1 MSTVADPVSTFDR
14 RAAVTQSLRAV
25 QTLSDALDRM
35 HSGMKGD
42 MDMNASDLATLRML
56 TIREHRGQMVS
67 PHDVA
72 THLRISTAS
81 TTKLIDRLVASGHL
95 ERRPHPSDGRAR
107 VVVLTAKSRR
117 EFFQH
122 FGVHLGA
129 MREIADRFDDAELE
143 TVTRFMDELT
153 EAITTED

>member
-1 MSTVADPVSTFDR
+1 M
-14 RAAVTQSLRAV
+14 TQSLRAI

-107 VVVLTAKSRR
+107 VVVLTDKSRR

-153 EAITTED
+153 EAITTDD

>member
-1 MSTVADPVSTFDR
+1 MTHT
-14 RAAVTQSLRAV
+14 LRAV

-35 HSGMKGD
+35 HSGMKGE

-56 TIREHRGQMVS
+56 TIREHRGQTVS

-95 ERRPHPSDGRAR
+95 ERLPHPSDGRAR
-107 VVVLTAKSRR
+107 VVVLTDKSRR

-129 MREIADRFDDAELE
+129 MREVADRFDDGELD
-143 TVTRFMDELT
+143 TIVAFLDSLT
-153 EAITTED
+153 ESITADD

>member
-1 MSTVADPVSTFDR
+1 MTKAVSASGTR
-14 RAAVTQSLRAV
+14 PAVTHTLRAV

-95 ERRPHPSDGRAR
+95 ERLPHPSDGRAR
-107 VVVLTAKSRR
+107 VVVLTDKSRR
-117 EFFQH
+117 EFFRH
-122 FGVHLGA
+122 FGAHLGA
-129 MREIADRFDDAELE
+129 MSEVAQRFDDRELD
-143 TVTRFMDELT
+143 TIVAFIDGLT
-153 EAITTED
+153 ESITTDD

>member
-1 MSTVADPVSTFDR
+1 MAEVVSTSDR
-14 RAAVTQSLRAV
+14 RTAVTDTLRSV
-25 QTLSDALDRM
+25 QTLGDALDRM
-35 HSGMKGD
+35 NSGMKGD

-81 TTKLIDRLVASGHL
+81 TTKLIDRLEKSGHL

-107 VVVLTAKSRR
+107 VVVLTDKSRR
-117 EFFQH
+117 EFFRH
-122 FGVHLGA
+122 FGVHLAA
-129 MREIADRFDDAELE
+129 MRQVAAGFDDAQLE
-143 TVTRFMDELT
+143 TIVAFLDQLT
-153 EAITTED
+153 ESITTTD

>member
-1 MSTVADPVSTFDR
+1 MAHT
-14 RAAVTQSLRAV
+14 LRAV

-56 TIREHRGQMVS
+56 TIREHRGEMVS

-107 VVVLTAKSRR
+107 VVVLTDKSRR

-129 MREIADRFDDAELE
+129 MRDLAAHFDDDQLA
-143 TVTRFMDELT
+143 TVASFMDGLT
-153 EAITTED
+153 EALSPVD

>member
-1 MSTVADPVSTFDR
+1 MSTVTNRVSTSDR
-14 RAAVTQSLRAV
+14 RPTVTASLRAV

-107 VVVLTAKSRR
+107 VVVLTDKSRR
-117 EFFQH
+117 EFFRH

-129 MREIADRFDDAELE
+129 MREIADHFDDDQLE

>member
-1 MSTVADPVSTFDR
+1 VPNAAAASDR
-14 RAAVTQSLRAV
+14 RSAVVDTLTAVRA
-25 QTLSDALDRM
+25 LSDALDRM

-56 TIREHRGQMVS
+56 IIREQRGETVS

-81 TTKLIDRLVASGHL
+81 TTKLIDRLAASGHV

-107 VVVLTAKSRR
+107 IVILTDKSRS
-117 EFFQH
+117 EFFH
-122 FGVHLGA
+122 HLGGHLGA
-129 MREIADRFDDAELE
+129 MRDVAARYSDDELALISS
-143 TVTRFMDELT
+143 FLGSLT
-153 EAITTED
+153 EAITTTD

>member
-1 MSTVADPVSTFDR
+1 MSTVTSPVSTSGTR
-14 RAAVTQSLRAV
+14 PRVTQSLRAI

-107 VVVLTAKSRR
+107 VVVLTDKSRR

-122 FGVHLGA
+122 FGVHLVA
-129 MREIADRFDDAELE
+129 MRAIADRFDDTQLA

-153 EAITTED
+153 EAITTDD

>member
-1 MSTVADPVSTFDR
+1 MTDAVSTSGTR
-14 RAAVTQSLRAV
+14 PAVMHTLTAV
-25 QTLSDALDRM
+25 QSLSDALDRM

-56 TIREHRGQMVS
+56 TIRERRGQMVS

-107 VVVLTAKSRR
+107 VVVLTEKSRR

-122 FGVHLGA
+122 FGGHLMA
-129 MREIADRFDDAELE
+129 MSDTAAAFDDEQLE
-143 TVTRFMDELT
+143 TITRFIDDLT
-153 EAITTED
+153 TAISTDD

>member
-1 MSTVADPVSTFDR
+1 VSTVPDAVSTSATR
-14 RAAVTQSLRAV
+14 PAVLETLRAV
-25 QTLSDALDRM
+25 QSLSDALDRM

-56 TIREHRGQMVS
+56 TIRERRGEMVS

-95 ERRPHPSDGRAR
+95 ERRKHPSDGRSR
-107 VVVLTAKSRR
+107 VVVLTDKSRR

-129 MREIADRFDDAELE
+129 MRETADQYDDAQLT
-143 TVTRFMDELT
+143 TVAAFMEQLT
-153 EAITTED
+153 EAITTDD

>member
-1 MSTVADPVSTFDR
+1 MRKPASASGTRP
-14 RAAVTQSLRAV
+14 AVTDTLRAV

-56 TIREHRGQMVS
+56 TIREYRGQSVS

-107 VVVLTAKSRR
+107 VVVLTEKSRR

-122 FGVHLGA
+122 FGAHLSA
-129 MREIADRFDDAELE
+129 MGEVAARYDDAQLS
-143 TVTRFMDELT
+143 TINDFLGSLT
-153 EAITTED
+153 EAITTDG

>member
-1 MSTVADPVSTFDR
+1 VTEAVIDSGRSVPVT
-14 RAAVTQSLRAV
+14 RALSAVRA
-25 QTLSDALDRM
+25 LSDALDRM

-56 TIREHRGQMVS
+56 IIREERGDVVS

-81 TTKLIDRLVASGHL
+81 TTKLLDRLAASGHL

-107 VVVLTAKSRR
+107 VVVLTDKSRQ
-117 EFFQH
+117 EFFRH
-122 FGVHLGA
+122 FGGHLGV
-129 MREIADRFDDAELE
+129 MRDVAQHYTDAELN
-143 TVTRFMDELT
+143 TISDFLGELT
-153 EAITTED
+153 DAISSME

>member
-1 MSTVADPVSTFDR
+1 MAETAVDSGKATAITNALTAV
-14 RAAVTQSLRAV
+14 RA
-25 QTLSDALDRM
+25 LSDALDRM

-42 MDMNASDLATLRML
+42 MDMNASDLTTLRML
-56 TIREHRGQMVS
+56 IIREHRGQIVS

-81 TTKLIDRLVASGHL
+81 TTKLIDRLAATGHV

-107 VVVLTAKSRR
+107 VVVLTEKSRR

-122 FGVHLGA
+122 FGGHLGV
-129 MREIADRFDDAELE
+129 MREVAQRYTDAELE
-143 TVTRFMDELT
+143 VVADFIGSLT
-153 EAITTED
+153 EAISATE

>member
-1 MSTVADPVSTFDR
+1 MPEAVPASATRS
-14 RAAVTQSLRAV
+14 AVTDTLRAV

-56 TIREHRGQMVS
+56 TIREHRGQIVS

-81 TTKLIDRLVASGHL
+81 TTKLIDRLVATGHL

-107 VVVLTAKSRR
+107 VVVLTDKSRR
-117 EFFQH
+117 EFFRH
-122 FGVHLGA
+122 FGVHLAA
-129 MREIADRFDDAELE
+129 MSAVAAGYGDDELATINGFLE
-143 TVTRFMDELT
+143 ALT
-153 EAITTED
+153 EAITTTE

>member
-1 MSTVADPVSTFDR
+1 M
-14 RAAVTQSLRAV
+14 RALGAVRA
-25 QTLSDALDRM
+25 LSDALDRM

-56 TIREHRGQMVS
+56 IIREQRGDTVS

-81 TTKLIDRLVASGHL
+81 TTKLLDRLAASGHV

-107 VVVLTAKSRR
+107 VVVLTEKSRR
-117 EFFQH
+117 EFFEH
-122 FGVHLGA
+122 FGGHLGL
-129 MREIADRFDDAELE
+129 MRDVAQQYTDEQLE
-143 TVTRFMDELT
+143 TISDFMGTLT
-153 EAITTED
+153 DAISAPD

>member
-1 MSTVADPVSTFDR
+1 M
-14 RAAVTQSLRAV
+14 TQSLRAV

>member
-1 MSTVADPVSTFDR
+1 MTSAVPASAR
-14 RAAVTQSLRAV
+14 RPAVLDTLTAVRA
-25 QTLSDALDRM
+25 LSDALDRM

-56 TIREHRGQMVS
+56 IIREQRGETVS

-81 TTKLIDRLVASGHL
+81 TTKLIDRLSASGHV

-107 VVVLTAKSRR
+107 IVILTDKSRS
-117 EFFQH
+117 EFFH
-122 FGVHLGA
+122 HLGGHLGA
-129 MREIADRFDDAELE
+129 MRDVATRYTDDELR
-143 TVTRFMDELT
+143 VISGFLASLT
-153 EAITTED
+153 EAITTDD

>member
-1 MSTVADPVSTFDR
+1 MADPVSTFGR
-14 RAAVTQSLRAV
+14 RAAVTQSLRAI

-107 VVVLTAKSRR
+107 VVVLTDKSRR

-153 EAITTED
+153 EAITTDD

>member
-1 MSTVADPVSTFDR
+1 MDKTVSTSGTR
-14 RAAVTQSLRAV
+14 PAVVQTLRAV

-42 MDMNASDLATLRML
+42 MAMNASDLATLRML
-56 TIREHRGQMVS
+56 TIRETRGEMVS

-72 THLRISTAS
+72 AHLRISTAS

-95 ERRPHPSDGRAR
+95 ERLPHPSDGRAR
-107 VVVLTAKSRR
+107 VVVLTDKSRR

-122 FGVHLGA
+122 FGAHLGA
-129 MREIADRFDDAELE
+129 MREMAAGFDDAQLE
-143 TVTRFMDELT
+143 TVASFMDQLT
-153 EAITTED
+153 EAISTDD

>member
-1 MSTVADPVSTFDR
+1 
-14 RAAVTQSLRAV
+14 VTQSLRAI
-25 QTLSDALDRM
+25 QSLSDALDRM

-56 TIREHRGQMVS
+56 TIREYRGQMVS

-72 THLRISTAS
+72 AHLRISTAS

-107 VVVLTAKSRR
+107 VVVLTDKSRR

-129 MREIADRFDDAELE
+129 MREIADRFDDAQLA

-153 EAITTED
+153 EALTTDD

>member
-1 MSTVADPVSTFDR
+1 MDNAVSTSGTR
-14 RAAVTQSLRAV
+14 PAIAHTLRAV

-42 MDMNASDLATLRML
+42 MGMNASDLATLRML
-56 TIREHRGQMVS
+56 TIRETRGEMVS

-107 VVVLTAKSRR
+107 VVVLTDKSHR

-122 FGVHLGA
+122 FGAHLGA
-129 MREIADRFDDAELE
+129 MREMAAQFDDRQLE
-143 TVTRFMDELT
+143 TVASFMDQLT
-153 EAITTED
+153 EAISTDD

>member
-1 MSTVADPVSTFDR
+1 MDRAVSASDTR
-14 RAAVTQSLRAV
+14 PAVTHTLRAL

-72 THLRISTAS
+72 AHLRISTAS

-107 VVVLTAKSRR
+107 VVVLTDKSRR
-117 EFFQH
+117 EFFRH

-129 MREIADRFDDAELE
+129 MRDMAVRFDDDQLE
-143 TVTRFMDELT
+143 TVASFMDQLT
-153 EAITTED
+153 EAISTDA

>member
-1 MSTVADPVSTFDR
+1 MTDT
-14 RAAVTQSLRAV
+14 LRAV

-56 TIREHRGQMVS
+56 TIREHRGQIVS

-72 THLRISTAS
+72 SHLRISTAS
-81 TTKLIDRLVASGHL
+81 TTKLIDRLVATGHL

-107 VVVLTAKSRR
+107 VVVLTDKSRR
-117 EFFQH
+117 EFFRH
-122 FGVHLGA
+122 FGVHLAA
-129 MREIADRFDDAELE
+129 MSAVAATYGDAELATINGFLE
-143 TVTRFMDELT
+143 ALT
-153 EAITTED
+153 EAITTAP

>member
-1 MSTVADPVSTFDR
+1 MSTVAGPVSTSGK
-14 RAAVTQSLRAV
+14 RASVTESLRAL

-107 VVVLTAKSRR
+107 VVVLTDKSRR

-122 FGVHLGA
+122 FGIHLGA
-129 MREIADRFDDAELE
+129 MREIADRFDDDQLA
-143 TVTRFMDELT
+143 TVTRFMDELSD
-153 EAITTED
+153 AINDAD